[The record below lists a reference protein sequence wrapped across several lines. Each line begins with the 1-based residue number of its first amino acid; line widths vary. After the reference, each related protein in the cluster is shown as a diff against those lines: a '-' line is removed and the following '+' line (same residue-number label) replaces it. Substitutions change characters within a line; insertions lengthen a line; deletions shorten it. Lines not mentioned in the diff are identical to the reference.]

1 MSFDVP
7 TAVTMTIAV
16 LGFFVALAT
25 YLRGGKTSA
34 KEDGEN
40 DGRVLARL
48 DSIDNGIRDI
58 KAENRAIRSE
68 LTDVRDMS
76 QHALDRAEAAHA
88 RIDRAGIDTH

>member
-1 MSFDVP
+1 MSADVI
-7 TAVTMTIAV
+7 TAITITIAV
-16 LGFFVALAT
+16 LGFIVALAT
-25 YLRGGKTSA
+25 YSRGGKTSA

-68 LTDVRDMS
+68 LTDVRDIA
-76 QHALDRAEAAHA
+76 QHAVERAEAAHS
-88 RIDRAGIDTH
+88 RLDRAGVDTH

>member
-1 MSFDVP
+1 MSVDVI
-7 TAVTMTIAV
+7 TAITITVAV
-16 LGFFVALAT
+16 LGFVVALAT
-25 YLRGGKTSA
+25 YLRGGKSSA
-34 KEDGEN
+34 KEEGEN
-40 DGRVLARL
+40 DGRILARL

>member
-1 MSFDVP
+1 MTPDVI
-7 TAVTMTIAV
+7 TAITITVAV
-16 LGFFVALAT
+16 MGFVVALAT
-25 YLRGGKTSA
+25 YLRGDKSSA

-68 LTDVRDMS
+68 MKEVRDIS
-76 QHALDRAEAAHA
+76 QHALERAESAHA